1 MGGEWEG
8 DKKRFRKSRLVVWA
22 SEEEIRVTSRNGV
35 RKQGQERCIHYVE

>member
-8 DKKRFRKSRLVVWA
+8 DKKRFRKSGLVVWA
-22 SEEEIRVTSRNGV
+22 SEEEIRVASRNGV